1 MLRNSQ
7 EADRVIATF
16 IDDFRRLRDPCVCS
30 PPLTSK
36 RVTCGVG
43 YGCHPEGGAAMKTL
57 REIMRPGFIFGV
69 QRDASVADAAR
80 TMTTNNVGIVVVL
93 AGDRLVGVFSE
104 RDIVR
109 RVVDRG
115 LDPAA
120 TLVAEVM
127 TTDLVVA
134 QADDDYRSAM
144 RMMDQS
150 NIRHLP
156 VVGGDRLLSM
166 LSIRDLI
173 RVDLEDKGQEIRA
186 LHEYLYQVPPGGAS

>member
-1 MLRNSQ
+1 
-7 EADRVIATF
+7 
-16 IDDFRRLRDPCVCS
+16 
-30 PPLTSK
+30 
-36 RVTCGVG
+36 
-43 YGCHPEGGAAMKTL
+43 MKTL
-57 REIMRPGFIFGV
+57 REIIRPGFIFGV

-80 TMTTNNVGIVVVL
+80 MMTTNNVGIVVVF

-109 RVVDRG
+109 RVVDPG

-127 TTDLVVA
+127 TTDRVMA

-144 RMMDQS
+144 LTMDQN

-156 VVGGDRLLSM
+156 VVSGERLLSM
-166 LSIRDLI
+166 LSIRDLM

-186 LHEYLYQVPPGGAS
+186 LHEYLYQVPPGGAG